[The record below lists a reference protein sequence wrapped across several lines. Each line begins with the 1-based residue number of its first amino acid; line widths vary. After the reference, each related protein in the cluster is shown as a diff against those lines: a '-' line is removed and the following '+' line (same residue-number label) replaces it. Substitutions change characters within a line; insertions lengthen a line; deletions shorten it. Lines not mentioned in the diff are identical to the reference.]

1 MKSHAS
7 VVIVGGGVMGCSI
20 AYHLAS
26 KGVRDIVLVE
36 RDSLG
41 SGSTGRSSGIIRMHY
56 STEINTRLAWES
68 FETLRNFDEIVG
80 GNGGWVKTGFMII
93 VGPDEVDGLKKNIV
107 LHKSVGVDTNI
118 ISVAEAKEIAPGFD
132 YSGVGAIGYEPE
144 SGYGDPSGV
153 TLGYATRAREMGVEI
168 LLENPLIKINR
179 TGDRIRGVQTKQG
192 TIQTDTVILA
202 TGPWSSQILSQLN
215 IDLPLV
221 PTRHS
226 VILLQR
232 PDNLLDRHP
241 AGCDTGHL
249 VYFRPEGDAYWL
261 IGNGNHEEIVDP
273 DTYKAQ
279 PEMDYVQ
286 DVWHRMTNRVPN
298 LANAKYFTG
307 YSGLYTSTPDDHPI
321 VDTCSQVEGLY
332 LCSGFSGHGYKESPA
347 IGRIVS
353 ELILTGKVDKPDI
366 TPLKADRFST
376 GETNQLSY
384 RFKVLA

>member
-1 MKSHAS
+1 M
-7 VVIVGGGVMGCSI
+7 
-20 AYHLAS
+20 
-26 KGVRDIVLVE
+26 
-36 RDSLG
+36 
-41 SGSTGRSSGIIRMHY
+41 
-56 STEINTRLAWES
+56 
-68 FETLRNFDEIVG
+68 
-80 GNGGWVKTGFMII
+80 
-93 VGPDEVDGLKKNIV
+93 
-107 LHKSVGVDTNI
+107 
-118 ISVAEAKEIAPGFD
+118 
-132 YSGVGAIGYEPE
+132 
-144 SGYGDPSGV
+144 
-153 TLGYATRAREMGVEI
+153 
-168 LLENPLIKINR
+168 
-179 TGDRIRGVQTKQG
+179 
-192 TIQTDTVILA
+192 
-202 TGPWSSQILSQLN
+202 
-215 IDLPLV
+215 
-221 PTRHS
+221 
-226 VILLQR
+226 
-232 PDNLLDRHP
+232 
-241 AGCDTGHL
+241 

-286 DVWHRMTNRVPN
+286 DVWHRMTNRIPN

>member
-1 MKSHAS
+1 MKTRAS

-20 AYHLAS
+20 AYHLSS
-26 KGVRDIVLVE
+26 KGVKDIVLVE
-36 RDSLG
+36 RDSIG
-41 SGSTGRSSGIIRMHY
+41 SGSTGRSSGLIRMHY

-68 FETLRNFDEIVG
+68 FDVLRNFDEIVG
-80 GNGGWVKTGFMII
+80 GNGGWVKTGFMIM
-93 VGPDEVDGLKKNIV
+93 VGPDEIQGLKKNIM
-107 LHKSVGVDTNI
+107 LHQSVGVDTSI

-153 TLGYATRAREMGVEI
+153 TLGYATRAREMGVAI
-168 LLENPLIKINR
+168 LLENPLVEINF
-179 TGDRIRGVQTKQG
+179 TGHRIRGVQTKQG
-192 TIQTDTVILA
+192 FINTDTVVLA
-202 TGPWSSQILSQLN
+202 TGPWSGQILNELN

-232 PDNLLDRHP
+232 PDNILVGHP
-241 AGCDTGHL
+241 AGCDTEHL
-249 VYFRPEGDAYWL
+249 VYFRPEGGSYWL
-261 IGNGNHEEIVDP
+261 VGNGNHEEIVNP
-273 DTYKAQ
+273 NAYKSQ

-286 DVWHRMTNRVPN
+286 DVWDRMTKRIPN

-332 LCSGFSGHGYKESPA
+332 ICSGFSGHGYKESPA
-347 IGRIVS
+347 IGRIMS
-353 ELILTGKVDKPDI
+353 ELILTGKVETPDI
-366 TPLKADRFST
+366 TPLKSDRFST

-384 RFKVLA
+384 KFKVLA